1 MRHFLHIYI
10 LALKR
15 KNNGCFYVHKM
26 SQLEMLLS
34 DRGTWQLVDNITK
47 DRYQCLTK
55 KDVHVNEEEQA
66 AKEVHVLKIKE
77 RIKCMIKE
85 MKIEYL
91 RGTSL
96 LII

>member
-15 KNNGCFYVHKM
+15 KNNGCFYVHKR

-34 DRGTWQLVDNITK
+34 DRGTWQLV
-47 DRYQCLTK
+47 
-55 KDVHVNEEEQA
+55 KDVHVKEEEQA
-66 AKEVHVLKIKE
+66 VEEVHVRKIKE
-77 RIKCMIKE
+77 RVKCIINE